1 MRPRAS
7 RSRRRSVDVIKGLR
21 ELPKGWW
28 FAVDPGA
35 TQRGTLPGECLLS
48 TALKMTPS
56 VMLRE
61 LMEER
66 ILVPKGVKPGGMK
79 QTTLLKE
86 LSLIRYEYLKN
97 PESSRQI
104 TWFMSVDG
112 DYDGVPPHLPDVQI
126 NESQFASLLGLEVG
140 SPLLRSPMKS
150 PKTQAL
156 ADKDRAKVPEPEP
169 KTRQSGA
176 PKRER
181 PRDVRIDC
189 TVVTGDLSDDEAEA
203 FYALTR
209 RQLATAKSGRITIT
223 QKARA
228 PRARAAPPAR
238 QFHERRAS

>member
-28 FAVDPGA
+28 FAVNPGA

-112 DYDGVPPHLPDVQI
+112 DYDGVPPH
-126 NESQFASLLGLEVG
+126 
-140 SPLLRSPMKS
+140 
-150 PKTQAL
+150 
-156 ADKDRAKVPEPEP
+156 
-169 KTRQSGA
+169 
-176 PKRER
+176 
-181 PRDVRIDC
+181 VRIDC